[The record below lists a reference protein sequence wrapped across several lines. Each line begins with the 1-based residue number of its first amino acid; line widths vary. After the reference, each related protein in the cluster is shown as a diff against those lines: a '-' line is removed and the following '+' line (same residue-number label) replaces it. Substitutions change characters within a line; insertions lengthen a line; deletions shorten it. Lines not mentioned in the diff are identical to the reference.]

1 MTALPPDLRFTQS
14 SLQDYTDC
22 KRRFQLRYLDRLS
35 WPALET
41 EPALVHERY
50 MQLGA
55 RFHQLVQQHQLSLPA
70 ERLTRLVTDPDLSR
84 WWDNYLAHAPTDLP
98 AKRLTET
105 VLTAPLKGHRL
116 LAKYDLLA
124 VEPGRAVI
132 VDWKT
137 SQPGIKRPKRETLL
151 KRLQTRVYRFLVVEA
166 GAHLN
171 GGDPGKPE
179 VPFQPEQVEM
189 IYWFAEHPDQPHHF
203 PYSQAE
209 YETDRDFLTQ
219 LIEEIQSLEPHQF
232 PLTPNEKR
240 CTYCP
245 YRSLCDRGVEAGD
258 FGEWESDL
266 DERGNLDIDLEQIAE
281 IEF

>member
-1 MTALPPDLRFTQS
+1 MPTLPPNLRFTQS

-41 EPALVHERY
+41 EPALIHEHF

-55 RFHQLVQQHQLSLPA
+55 RFHQLVQQHQIGLPA

-84 WWDNYLAHAPTDLP
+84 WWDNYLPHVPTDLP

-105 VLTAPLKGHRL
+105 TLIAPLAGYRL

-124 VEPGRAVI
+124 VEPGRVVI

-137 SQPGIKRPKRETLL
+137 SQPGIKRPKREALL
-151 KRLQTRVYRFLVVEA
+151 KRLQTRVYRCLAVEA

-171 GGDPGKPE
+171 GG
-179 VPFQPEQVEM
+179 VPFKPEQVEM
-189 IYWFAEHPDQPHHF
+189 IYWFAEHPDHPHRF
-203 PYSQAE
+203 PYSTAE
-209 YETDRDFLTQ
+209 YETDRSFLTH
-219 LIEEIQSLEPHQF
+219 LLEEIAVASHRQTLEPYQF
-232 PLTPNEKR
+232 PLTPDEKR

-245 YRSLCDRGVEAGD
+245 YRSLCDRGIEAGD
-258 FGEWESDL
+258 FNAWETDL
-266 DERGNLDIDLEQIAE
+266 EAENILDFGLEQIAE

>member
-1 MTALPPDLRFTQS
+1 MPNLPPDLRFTQS

-41 EPALVHERY
+41 EPALIHERF

-55 RFHQLVQQHQLSLPA
+55 RFHQLVQQHQLGLPA
-70 ERLTRLVTDPDLSR
+70 EHLTRLVTDPDLSR
-84 WWDNYLAHAPTDLP
+84 WWDNYLTHAPADLP
-98 AKRLTET
+98 PKRLTET
-105 VLTAPLKGHRL
+105 ILTASLAGYRL

-124 VEPGRAVI
+124 TEPGRAVI

-137 SQPGIKRPKRETLL
+137 SQPGIKRSKRETMLN
-151 KRLQTRVYRFLVVEA
+151 RLQTRVYRFLVVEA

-171 GGDPGKPE
+171 GGT
-179 VPFQPEQVEM
+179 PFHPEQVEM
-189 IYWFAEHPDQPHHF
+189 IYWFAEHPDQSHHF
-203 PYSQAE
+203 PYSPAE
-209 YETDRDFLTQ
+209 YETDRATLTQ
-219 LIEEIQSLEPHQF
+219 LIEEIHALEPQQF
-232 PLTPNEKR
+232 TLTPDEKR

-245 YRSLCDRGVEAGD
+245 YRSLCDRGIEAGD
-258 FGEWESDL
+258 FAGWETDLGEGVSL
-266 DERGNLDIDLEQIAE
+266 DFDIEQIAE